1 MADTLETAADELVR
15 KIRSVEGEVE
25 TAHDRLADLKQQAST
40 LGDQIDAAWT
50 ELARQVAELAD
61 KAEEER
67 AAIQR
72 ECEEAMRAVAQLE
85 GGARGARESAVP
97 ALEQVQVSTTTEFA
111 DAIRQKEEPLDQL
124 VAQGAEDTFES
135 LGERAGEV
143 ATDLEQALGEARDFL
158 ADEVVSSLEE
168 MQGQIEERL
177 STLRET
183 LVDECGSAVQAAYD
197 DWSAKLDE
205 VVDKVE
211 EEGFE
216 AAKDHAKEVVEY
228 ALDQCAQAHEK
239 ELERLMQLVQLVE
252 EALDTVKTDVEGHR
266 DNVSQDG
273 KDALDEGVSET
284 KQALADAL
292 EALDQVKQLLASY
305 TFVSM

>member
-15 KIRSVEGEVE
+15 KLRSVDGEVE
-25 TAHDRLADLKQQAST
+25 TAHDRLADLKQQASA
-40 LGDQIDAAWT
+40 LGGQIDDAWT
-50 ELARQVAELAD
+50 ELARQVGELVD

-72 ECEEAMRAVAQLE
+72 ECQEAEQAVGQLE
-85 GGARGARESAVP
+85 GGAKSTRESAVS
-97 ALEQVQVSTTTEFA
+97 ALEQVQSSTTTEFA
-111 DAIRQKEEPLDQL
+111 DAVREKQEPLDQL
-124 VAQGAEDTFES
+124 VTQAAEDTFES

-143 ATDLEQALGEARDFL
+143 ASELEQVLGEARDFL
-158 ADEVVSSLEE
+158 ADEVVSSLED

-177 STLRET
+177 SALRET

-211 EEGFE
+211 AEGFD
-216 AAKDHAKEVVEY
+216 AAGDHAKEVVEY
-228 ALDQCAQAHEK
+228 ALDKCAEAHEK
-239 ELERLMQLVQLVE
+239 ELERLMEVVQLVG
-252 EALDTVKTDVEGHR
+252 EALDTVKSDVEGHR
-266 DNVSQDG
+266 GDVSEDG
-273 KDALDEGVSET
+273 KGALDEGVEQT

-305 TFVSM
+305 TFVSI

>member
-15 KIRSVEGEVE
+15 KLRSVDGEIE
-25 TAHDRLADLKQQAST
+25 TATDTLEDLKQQASA
-40 LGDQIDAAWT
+40 LGARIDAAWT
-50 ELARQVAELAD
+50 ELARQVAELVD

-67 AAIQR
+67 AAIER
-72 ECEEAMRAVAQLE
+72 ECQEAAQAVAQLE
-85 GGARGARESAVP
+85 GGARSTRESAVS
-97 ALEQVQVSTTTEFA
+97 ALEQVQASTNTEFA
-111 DAIRQKEEPLDQL
+111 EAVRQKQEPLDQL
-124 VAQGAEDTFES
+124 VTQAAEDTFES

-143 ATDLEQALGEARDFL
+143 ASELEQALGEARDFL

-168 MQGQIEERL
+168 MQDQIGERL
-177 STLRET
+177 SALRET

-205 VVDKVE
+205 VVEKVE
-211 EEGFE
+211 EEGFD
-216 AAKDHAKEVVEY
+216 AARDHVKEVVEF
-228 ALDQCAQAHEK
+228 ALDQCAEAHEK
-239 ELERLMQLVQLVE
+239 ELERLMQVVQLVE

-266 DNVSQDG
+266 GDLAQD
-273 KDALDEGVSET
+273 KEALDEGVNET

-305 TFVSM
+305 TFVSI